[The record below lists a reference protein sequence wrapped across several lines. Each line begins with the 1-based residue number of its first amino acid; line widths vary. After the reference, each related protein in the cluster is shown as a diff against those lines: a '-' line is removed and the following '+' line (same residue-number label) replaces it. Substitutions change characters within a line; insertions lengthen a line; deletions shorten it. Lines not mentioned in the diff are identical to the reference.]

1 MRRTTARSDSRHPT
15 PAATRCPE
23 PRTWRH
29 HASSPHPHITRVLAL
44 AAGLAAAGSLA
55 LSAPA
60 SASGDVSA
68 TLRVTVTSGD
78 SVYTQIN
85 GDYTCYRDFT
95 VGTAKDIPVSVAEGQ
110 WIQVFSSNGCY
121 DSLTIGGTYVER
133 DGQVIELSL

>member
-1 MRRTTARSDSRHPT
+1 MRLRPT
-15 PAATRCPE
+15 
-23 PRTWRH
+23 
-29 HASSPHPHITRVLAL
+29 PHITRVSAL

-55 LSAPA
+55 LSAPASA

>member
-1 MRRTTARSDSRHPT
+1 PHR
-15 PAATRCPE
+15 AALHR
-23 PRTWRH
+23 
-29 HASSPHPHITRVLAL
+29 TRVSAL
-44 AAGLAAAGSLA
+44 AAGLAAAGLLA

-60 SASGDVSA
+60 SAAEDVSA
-68 TLRVTVTSGD
+68 TLRVTITGGD

-85 GDYTCYRDFT
+85 GDYTCYQDFT
-95 VGTAKDIPVSVAEGQ
+95 VGKAKDIPVTVAEGQ